1 MTRITEQDDL
11 EGAELMRAR
20 DRVLR
25 DFTAAWDAR
34 DIERLMRHMTEDCVY
49 LASVGPGLPE
59 PYPLALTG
67 LRRFTLVVRRH
78 PSFGCIVA
86 LRSSRR
92 LLSQGASPPAK
103 GAEGCIKPRYQIIA
117 SHELQPCTRAH
128 EDAAR
133 LPISTLIAYKRFGVL
148 VCHIQSATF
157 LLRSG
162 IR

>member
-1 MTRITEQDDL
+1 MFQRSVLTLILALHLIDDL
-11 EGAELMRAR
+11 NNPCHYST
-20 DRVLR
+20 DK
-25 DFTAAWDAR
+25 D
-34 DIERLMRHMTEDCVY
+34 